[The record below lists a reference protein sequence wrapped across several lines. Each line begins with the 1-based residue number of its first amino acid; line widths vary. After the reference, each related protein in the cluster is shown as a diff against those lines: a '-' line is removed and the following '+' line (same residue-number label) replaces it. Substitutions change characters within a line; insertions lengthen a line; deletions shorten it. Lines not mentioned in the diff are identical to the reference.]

1 MDWPF
6 AIMVPN
12 FKRKPKMSAPE
23 YPECLRE
30 LIESEIFGE
39 AVSLALLEVVKNERE
54 RYHLASLLQ
63 LETETKA
70 RLRPLLY
77 KHNVSLSE
85 KMPLDHI
92 ERIVWGYINASWEE
106 FTKANIKIVEG
117 FLARFKEIAMIGPDE
132 DRVVL
137 ESMIRHEQAILR
149 WFDMESRGEKEGSLD
164 GILAEL
170 QHPV

>member
-1 MDWPF
+1 MTDT
-6 AIMVPN
+6 
-12 FKRKPKMSAPE
+12 K

-39 AVSLALLEVVKNERE
+39 AVSLALLEVAKNKRE
-54 RYHLASLLQ
+54 RYQLASLLQ

-77 KHNVSLSE
+77 KYNVSLSE
-85 KMPLDHI
+85 NMSLDHI
-92 ERIVWGYINASWEE
+92 KGIVYGYINTSWET
-106 FTKANIKIVEG
+106 FAKANIAIVEG
-117 FLARFKEIAMIGPDE
+117 FLTRFIEIAAVGPDE
-132 DRVVL
+132 DREIL
-137 ESMIRHEQAILR
+137 ESMIRHETAILQ

-170 QHPV
+170 QYPI